1 MPRCCKFYSLLYILF
16 VESNDLAALFE
27 DLPWF
32 WNSSQADKGV
42 DQAELGNIEMSKKS
56 EGEGAF
62 HSVVNPQHATKGER
76 LSCKSVGKPNR
87 RSTRSAR
94 RASLVSSESLRN
106 DSSRTIELIFHD
118 YIGPCV
124 VKFWKIILFVASIL
138 LVGMVI
144 TTGYLKVGEEDVYYP
159 KDHRIARYFSLRTS
173 AFTVSQ
179 RQSATYRIVWGIK
192 GINRTGTDETD
203 ERDLGK
209 VVYKEGFDFQSEKAQ
224 MDMFQTCQDMN
235 YQASRLG
242 IKKKDFNEELSDIKC
257 FIAGFRIWRIG
268 RNVSFPAPKEVFV
281 EELLEF
287 MRRPV
292 GWKYHGQVGFFT
304 QQKKIFIKFAWIEA
318 KSTYNG
324 YDESIGEKNN
334 VLNAWED
341 FLSDHAS
348 DSLGKPYIT
357 SGRTD
362 IFGFF
367 MYTVS
372 QLMFVNGAVWSV
384 IISSIIAFLIVLTF
398 TRNALIALFS

>member
-1 MPRCCKFYSLLYILF
+1 MRSEVLENYSI
-16 VESNDLAALFE
+16 
-27 DLPWF
+27 
-32 WNSSQADKGV
+32 
-42 DQAELGNIEMSKKS
+42 
-56 EGEGAF
+56 
-62 HSVVNPQHATKGER
+62 
-76 LSCKSVGKPNR
+76 
-87 RSTRSAR
+87 RS
-94 RASLVSSESLRN
+94 L
-106 DSSRTIELIFHD
+106 
-118 YIGPCV
+118 
-124 VKFWKIILFVASIL
+124 IL

-224 MDMFQTCQDMN
+224 MDMFRTCQDMN

-292 GWKYHGQVGFFT
+292 GWKYHGQIGFFT
-304 QQKKIFIKFAWIEA
+304 QQKKIFIKSVWIEA

-324 YDESIGEKNN
+324 YDESIGEK
-334 VLNAWED
+334 
-341 FLSDHAS
+341 
-348 DSLGKPYIT
+348 
-357 SGRTD
+357 
-362 IFGFF
+362 
-367 MYTVS
+367 
-372 QLMFVNGAVWSV
+372 
-384 IISSIIAFLIVLTF
+384 
-398 TRNALIALFS
+398 